1 MKSPLHV
8 MHVDENL
15 QDRTRKKDMPKFT
28 RNLNPKKVFPPR
40 SRRAAEEPTTRPA
53 VSAEQNTCDDVARSH
68 ARPANARTR
77 AQD

>member
-28 RNLNPKKVFPPR
+28 RNLNPKKLFPPP
-40 SRRAAEEPTTRPA
+40 SRRAEEALITRQA

-68 ARPANARTR
+68 ARPAKARTR